1 MKILRIL
8 GRNINHAFKSVF
20 RNLSLSLASIVCTT
34 ITLILVSIAVIL
46 TVNVNNFTKHLED
59 ELTILV
65 VMNRGTTEEQD
76 MLVKDEISK
85 IENVVSE
92 NIVYKNKEQVKIE
105 AMQKSSDLK
114 SIMETWTEETNP
126 LQSDF
131 IVPVKDI
138 RNMKETVE
146 EIKNIENIYTVNYG
160 EDTVT
165 KIVPIFDV
173 VNKASIVIIGALIV
187 VTVFLICN
195 TIKLT
200 IFSRKN
206 EIDIM
211 RLVGISNT
219 VIRLPFVFEGLFLGI
234 AGSIIPIAATI
245 YGYILAY
252 DNLNGYFVSSIIKL
266 VEPLPFILYN
276 SLLLLLI
283 GVIVGMIGSYRSVR
297 KYLKI

>member
-1 MKILRIL
+1 MKLLRIL

-20 RNLSLSLASIVCTT
+20 RNISLSLASIVCTT
-34 ITLILVSIAVIL
+34 ITLILVSIAIIL
-46 TVNVNNFTKHLED
+46 TVNVNNFTRGLEE

-65 VMNRGTTEEQD
+65 LMNRGTTEEQD
-76 MLVKDEISK
+76 MIVKDEISK
-85 IENVVSE
+85 IENVVNE
-92 NIVYKNKEQVKIE
+92 NVVYKNKEQVKVE
-105 AMQKSSDLK
+105 TMQKSSDMK
-114 SIMETWTEETNP
+114 GIMETWTAETNP
-126 LQSDF
+126 LQSEF
-131 IVPVKDI
+131 IVPVKNI
-138 RNMKETVE
+138 RDMKETAE
-146 EIKNIENIYTVNYG
+146 QIKNIENIYSVNYG
-160 EDTVT
+160 EEVVT
-165 KIVPIFDV
+165 KLVPIFDV
-173 VNKASIVIIGALIV
+173 INKASIVIIGALIV
-187 VTVFLICN
+187 VTIFLICN

-252 DNLNGYFVSSIIKL
+252 DKLNGYFISNIIKL
-266 VEPLPFILYN
+266 VEPLPFVFYN

-283 GVIVGMIGSYRSVR
+283 GVIVGMLGSYRSVR
-297 KYLKI
+297 RYLKI

>member
-1 MKILRIL
+1 MKLLRIL
-8 GRNINHAFKSVF
+8 GRNINYAFKSVF

-46 TVNVNNFTKHLED
+46 TVNVNNFTKGLED

-65 VMNRGTTEEQD
+65 LMNRGTTEEQD
-76 MLVKDEISK
+76 MLAKDEISK
-85 IENVVSE
+85 IGNVVSE
-92 NIVYKNKEQVKIE
+92 NVVYKNKEQVKVE
-105 AMQKSSDLK
+105 TMQKNSDMK
-114 SIMETWTEETNP
+114 GIMETWTAETNP
-126 LQSDF
+126 LQSEF

-138 RNMKETVE
+138 RDLKETAE
-146 EIKNIENIYTVNYG
+146 EIKNIENVYNVNYG
-160 EDTVT
+160 EEVVT
-165 KIVPIFDV
+165 KLVPIFDV
-173 VNKASIVIIGALIV
+173 VNKASIVIIGALVIV
-187 VTVFLICN
+187 TIFLICN

-252 DNLNGYFVSSIIKL
+252 DKLNGYFISSIIKL
-266 VEPLPFILYN
+266 VPPLPFVLYN

-283 GVIVGMIGSYRSVR
+283 GVIVGMLGSYRSVR
-297 KYLKI
+297 RYLKI

>member
-1 MKILRIL
+1 MKIFRIL

-20 RNLSLSLASIVCTT
+20 RNISLSLASIVCTT
-34 ITLILVSIAVIL
+34 ITLILISVAVVL
-46 TVNVNNFTKHLED
+46 TVNVNNFTKGLEE

-65 VMNRGTTEEQD
+65 LMKKGTTEEQD
-76 MLVKDEISK
+76 MIAKEEISK

-92 NIVYKNKEQVKIE
+92 NVVYKNREQVKIE
-105 AMQKSSDLK
+105 TMQKSSDYK
-114 SIMETWTEETNP
+114 SIMETWTAETNP
-126 LQSDF
+126 LKSEF

-138 RNMKETVE
+138 KEMKETAE
-146 EIKNIENIYTVNYG
+146 EIMNIENIELVNYG

-165 KIVPIFDV
+165 KLVPIFDV
-173 VNKASIVIIGALIV
+173 VKKASIVIIGALII

-200 IFSRKN
+200 IFARKN

-211 RLVGISNT
+211 RLVGVSNT

-245 YGYILAY
+245 YGYVLAY
-252 DNLNGYFVSSIIKL
+252 DHLNGIFISNIIKL
-266 VEPLPFILYN
+266 VKPFPFILYN

-283 GVIVGMIGSYRSVR
+283 GVIVGMLGSYRSVR
-297 KYLKI
+297 RYLKI

>member
-1 MKILRIL
+1 MKLFRIL
-8 GRNINHAFKSVF
+8 SRNINHAFKSVF

-46 TVNVNNFTKHLED
+46 TVNVNNFTKGLEE

-65 VMNRGTTEEQD
+65 LMQKGTTEEQD
-76 MLVKDEISK
+76 MIAKDEISK
-85 IENVVSE
+85 IGNVVGENVV
-92 NIVYKNKEQVKIE
+92 YKSKEQVRIE
-105 AMQKSSDLK
+105 TMQKSSDLK
-114 SIMETWTEETNP
+114 SIMETWTDETNP
-126 LQSDF
+126 LKSEF

-138 RNMKETVE
+138 RDMKDTAEQ
-146 EIKNIENIYTVNYG
+146 IKEIENIELVNYG

-165 KIVPIFDV
+165 KLVPIFDV
-173 VNKASIVIIGALIV
+173 IKKASIVIIGALII

-200 IFSRKN
+200 IFARKN

-211 RLVGISNT
+211 RLVGVSNT

-252 DNLNGYFVSSIIKL
+252 DNLNGFFVSNIIKL
-266 VEPLPFILYN
+266 VPPLPFVLYN
-276 SLLLLLI
+276 SLLLLGI
-283 GVIVGMIGSYRSVR
+283 GVIVGMLGSYRSVR
-297 KYLKI
+297 RYLKI